1 MKNKAFYYAAS
12 TTAILL
18 WSASFIATK
27 FAYTTFS
34 PLMVGF
40 VRFLLA
46 TALLGI
52 VKLLS
57 KNKDRPDKKDMKRI
71 ALSGLLGITLY
82 FAAENIGVG
91 LTTASNASLI
101 VASFPAI
108 TTLFEFFIYK
118 TKPTIPKLLGITLA
132 FGGVAVLTAK
142 SGFGGIEA
150 LWGNLFLIAAGIVWT
165 FYNFLTR
172 SVAGKYSPTTLSFY
186 QFLFGTIF
194 FIPLV
199 LIEHKPIGAITAESI
214 AAMIYLALGCSVVAF
229 LLYNW
234 GLRRL
239 SAATSVSLMNLVPVF
254 GLIFSALLL
263 KETITLTQILGGS
276 RHISSGTE
284 EKAIYNN
291 A

>member
-82 FAAENIGVG
+82 
-91 LTTASNASLI
+91 
-101 VASFPAI
+101 
-108 TTLFEFFIYK
+108 
-118 TKPTIPKLLGITLA
+118 
-132 FGGVAVLTAK
+132 
-142 SGFGGIEA
+142 
-150 LWGNLFLIAAGIVWT
+150 
-165 FYNFLTR
+165 
-172 SVAGKYSPTTLSFY
+172 
-186 QFLFGTIF
+186 
-194 FIPLV
+194 
-199 LIEHKPIGAITAESI
+199 
-214 AAMIYLALGCSVVAF
+214 
-229 LLYNW
+229 
-234 GLRRL
+234 LRLR
-239 SAATSVSLMNLVPVF
+239 
-254 GLIFSALLL
+254 I
-263 KETITLTQILGGS
+263 
-276 RHISSGTE
+276 
-284 EKAIYNN
+284 
-291 A
+291 

>member
-1 MKNKAFYYAAS
+1 MQNKAFYYVAS

-40 VRFLLA
+40 LRFLLA

-52 VKLLS
+52 IKLLS
-57 KNKDRPDKKDMKRI
+57 KNKERPDKKDMKRI
-71 ALSGLLGITLY
+71 ALSGLFGITLY

-118 TKPTIPKLLGITLA
+118 TKPTVPKLIGITLA

-142 SGFGGIEA
+142 SGFGGMET

-172 SVAGKYSPTTLSFY
+172 SVAEKYSPTTLSFY

-194 FIPLV
+194 LFR
-199 LIEHKPIGAITAESI
+199 
-214 AAMIYLALGCSVVAF
+214 
-229 LLYNW
+229 LY
-234 GLRRL
+234 
-239 SAATSVSLMNLVPVF
+239 
-254 GLIFSALLL
+254 
-263 KETITLTQILGGS
+263 
-276 RHISSGTE
+276 
-284 EKAIYNN
+284 
-291 A
+291 